1 MTQLTE
7 LELLDHIDPSQ
18 LDYQDLNQRYKVYIH
33 INKTNDKKYVGITKR
48 PVKKRWR
55 NGRGYKDCTHFGR
68 AIKKYGWDGF
78 EHIVY
83 AENLTQEDACKLEIT
98 LIARYQSV
106 NPKFGYNSTF
116 GGESNV
122 RRPEISKRIGQANK
136 GKCLSKETRQK
147 ISEARKGMVTT
158 IETRQKL
165 SSIMKGKRIGE
176 NHPLYGKPVSD
187 ETRQKISVANKGE
200 NHPNYGK
207 HLSIETRKK
216 ISSTQSGS
224 NSPKARKVICLTTGE
239 QFGAI
244 SEATLKYKINK
255 TGIIRCC
262 QGKGRQ
268 KTAGKHPITGEPLC
282 WGYCDGKENSNDG

>member
-1 MTQLTE
+1 MSQLTE
-7 LELLDHIDPSQ
+7 LELLQHIDPSR
-18 LDYQDLNQRYKVYIH
+18 LDYQESGYTVYIH
-33 INKTNDKKYVGITKR
+33 INKTNDKKYVGITKNHVNR
-48 PVKKRWR
+48 RWR

-78 EHIVY
+78 EHIVLV
-83 AENLTQEDACKLEIT
+83 ENLAQEDACKLEII
-98 LIARYQSV
+98 LIAKYQSV

-122 RRPEISKRIGQANK
+122 RRPEISKKIGQANK
-136 GKCLSKETRQK
+136 GKHLSKETRQK
-147 ISEARKGMVTT
+147 ISEARKGTVTT

-165 SSIMKGKRIGE
+165 SLAMKGKRTGK
-176 NHPLYGKPVSD
+176 NHPMYGKPVSN
-187 ETRQKISVANKGE
+187 ETRQKISIANKGV

-207 HLSIETRKK
+207 HLSKEICKK
-216 ISSTQSGS
+216 ISATQSGS

-255 TGIIRCC
+255 RGIIRCC
-262 QGKGRQ
+262 QNKGRQ
-268 KTAGKHPITGEPLC
+268 KVAGKHPITGEPLR
-282 WGYCDGKENSNDG
+282 WAYCDGKENLNDR